1 MNTTYGLFFNIALAV
16 FLASTFVSLA
26 GLLAKKDPLKI
37 LGAGLLI
44 AGSLSLTVGLVL
56 LGTAAKRIPF
66 ANTFETLMLFTW
78 LSSVFFLVLLRRD
91 GQGILRVLFAF
102 LLSAALAASG
112 LIATPPAPLVPALK
126 SNWLFFH
133 VLLCFVAYAAF
144 FISFIAG
151 ILYLIG
157 GSRIRLDLD
166 KLSYRNILFGFPFLT
181 AGIISG
187 SVWAKQAWGTY
198 WNWDPKETWSLV
210 LWLIYLV
217 YLHLRTGRGWKGKGP
232 AWISVLGFAAVLF
245 TYFGVNYLL
254 PSLHSY
260 K

>member
-1 MNTTYGLFFNIALAV
+1 MPFAPFFNIGLAV
-16 FLASTFVSLA
+16 FLLSTFLSLA
-26 GLLAKKDPLKI
+26 GILSRRKI
-37 LGAGLLI
+37 LRTIATVLLFAGT
-44 AGSLSLTVGLVL
+44 ASLTAGFIL
-56 LGTAAKRIPF
+56 LGLAAGRIPF
-66 ANTFETLMLFTW
+66 ANTYETLMLFTW
-78 LSSVFFLVLLRRD
+78 LSSVFFLFLIPRD
-91 GQGILRVLFAF
+91 GQGYLRLLFAF
-102 LLSAALAASG
+102 LLSLALAASS
-112 LIATPPAPLVPALK
+112 LIDAHPQPLVPALK

-151 ILYLIG
+151 LLFLIG
-157 GSRIRLDLD
+157 GEKIRMDLD
-166 KLSYRNILFGFPFLT
+166 KLSYKNILFGFPFLT

-187 SVWAKQAWGTY
+187 SIWAKQAWGTY

-210 LWLIYLV
+210 LWLIYLI

-260 K
+260 R